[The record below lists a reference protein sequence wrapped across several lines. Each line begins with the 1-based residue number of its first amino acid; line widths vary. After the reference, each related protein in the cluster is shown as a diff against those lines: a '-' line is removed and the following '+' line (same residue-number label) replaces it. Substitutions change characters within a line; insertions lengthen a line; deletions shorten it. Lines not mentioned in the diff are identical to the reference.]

1 MSELSR
7 RKRNSNSTGK
17 KRLLF
22 IRNISFFI
30 LFILVIRLFYIQV
43 AEHDFYSAE
52 AMKRRQI
59 SIPVSSGRGI
69 IYDRN
74 FIRLTDRTRQKVVAV
89 FPQDFTINEN
99 NILLLQDITGKPYDE
114 LFNKIK
120 NSKSV
125 LEIPLVKELNW
136 NDKNIINT
144 KGLFIV
150 DKALRYNE
158 NGFLSHAI
166 GYVNQVD
173 LKGMA
178 GIEGALD
185 GILTGNSSNSLTA
198 ILDGRKKIL
207 PGEGYAVVNSIK
219 KNQNLRLTVDYNIQK
234 IIEDAIDNE
243 NREGAIIVSD
253 IRTGEILATVSRP
266 NFNPN
271 NISEHLKSKGD
282 ELYNKAIQMA
292 FPPGSIFKIV
302 VALEALRQDS
312 SYADEIFHCD
322 GYEIVGDLEVKC
334 SSYEKGGHGEIT
346 MDRAFAES
354 CNCAFIQL
362 AEKLGAENIINMAEN
377 LGFNK
382 IVDIGLMEE
391 DSGNLPAGDSLLGPA
406 YGNIAIG
413 QGEISVTPLQVNQ
426 LTQLV
431 ANNGLKK
438 PLYIAKDIVDNNYV
452 TLKTADIKEEK
463 QVIDP
468 ETAKQIRL
476 WMEKVMTA
484 GTGRQAKEMSHITA
498 GKTGSAE
505 SAEKGEKVVHAWF
518 TGYYPS
524 NEPKY
529 AITVFIQKGGSGG
542 GVAVPIFAK
551 IVKEMINKGFK

>member
-1 MSELSR
+1 MSGLRR
-7 RKRNSNSTGK
+7 RKKNNTIGK

-22 IRNISFFI
+22 IRNIIFFI
-30 LFILVIRLFYIQV
+30 LLILIVRLFYIQV
-43 AEHDFYSAE
+43 AEHDFYNAE
-52 AMKRRQI
+52 VIKQRQI
-59 SIPVSSGRGI
+59 NIPVSSGRGL

-74 FIRLTDRTRQKVVAV
+74 FIRLTDCAQRKAVVI
-89 FPQDFTINEN
+89 FPKDFITNEN
-99 NILLLQDITGKPYDE
+99 NILLLQDITGKSYDK
-114 LFNKIK
+114 LFDKIK
-120 NSKSV
+120 NSKLV
-125 LEIPLVKELNW
+125 FEIPLVEELDW
-136 NDKNIINT
+136 NDKDIINIR
-144 KGLFIV
+144 GLFVIN
-150 DKALRYNE
+150 KAFRYNE
-158 NGFLSHAI
+158 NGFLNHVI
-166 GYVNQVD
+166 GYINQTD

-178 GIEGALD
+178 GIEGAFD
-185 GILTGNSSNSLTA
+185 GILSGSSSNSLIAT
-198 ILDGRKKIL
+198 LDGRKNFL
-207 PGEGYAVVNSIK
+207 PGEGYITVNSIK

-234 IIEDAIDNE
+234 IIENVTDKKK
-243 NREGAIIVSD
+243 REGAVIVSD
-253 IRTGEILATVSRP
+253 IRTGEILAMVSRP

-271 NISEHLKSKGD
+271 DISEHLESEGD

-292 FPPGSIFKIV
+292 FPPGSVFKII
-302 VALEALRQDS
+302 VALEALRQDL

-322 GYEIVGDLEVKC
+322 GYELIGDLEIKC
-334 SSYEKGGHGEIT
+334 SSYLKGGHGEIT

-391 DSGNLPAGDSLLGPA
+391 DSGNLPQGDSLLGPA

-413 QGEISVTPLQVNQ
+413 QGEILVTPLQVNQ

-431 ANNGLKK
+431 ANGGLKK
-438 PLYIAKDIVDNNYV
+438 PLYIVKDIVDNNYV
-452 TLKTADIKEEK
+452 TLKTANIREEK
-463 QVIDP
+463 QVLDP
-468 ETAKQIRL
+468 ETVKQIKL
-476 WMEKVMTA
+476 WMEKVMLE
-484 GTGRQAKEMSHITA
+484 GTGQQAKEMSGVTA

-505 SAEKGEKVVHAWF
+505 GAEKGEKVVHAWF

-542 GVAVPIFAK
+542 GVAVPIFEE
-551 IVKEMINKGFK
+551 IVKGMISKGFK